1 MSAKSDALEQAVTD
15 YIQARTAFDAAPGA
29 RGRAL
34 VDRKFARLAALAA
47 PRIRYFTRTYGLADV
62 SDDAAQVC
70 AIALHRAADR
80 YDPSPPMSIGSCA
93 PSCRRCVTASMA
105 TRAAPG
111 AAMSPRRCRSM
122 RWRTRALTTG

>member
-80 YDPSPPMSIGSCA
+80 YDPARALHHPCQLAAARRAAGAASPPPWRLALRRA
-93 PSCRRCVTASMA
+93 PPCHRNAVARCVGG
-105 TRAAPG
+105 RG
-111 AAMSPRRCRSM
+111 R
-122 RWRTRALTTG
+122 